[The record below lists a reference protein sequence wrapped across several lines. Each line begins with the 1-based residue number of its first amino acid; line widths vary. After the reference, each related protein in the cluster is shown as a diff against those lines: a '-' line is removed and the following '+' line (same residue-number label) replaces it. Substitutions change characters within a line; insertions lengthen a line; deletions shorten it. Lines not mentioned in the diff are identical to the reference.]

1 MTEYRL
7 RETIRYLGF
16 GKNAVDE
23 KTKTYID
30 EAFEIL
36 EKCERKRF
44 VYRIFS
50 CECISEEEVLIG
62 ALLLKS
68 KRLAKNLKDCEEAVV
83 CAATLGTDVDRMLK
97 RLGVTDMAK
106 AVVFQA
112 ACAAFLEEYI
122 NMCQEELKHVFEKKG
137 RYLRPRFSPGYG
149 DLTVE
154 IQSELLRSLDAS
166 NTIGL
171 TCTAMHMLVPSKSVT
186 AFIGISKEKT
196 VCNHRGCESCDK
208 TDCIYR
214 RC

>member
-1 MTEYRL
+1 MTEYRI

-16 GKNAVDE
+16 GKNAVDN
-23 KTKTYID
+23 KTKAYID

-36 EKCERKRF
+36 EKCERKKF
-44 VYRIFS
+44 IYRISS
-50 CECISEEEVLIG
+50 CKCVSEDEVFIG
-62 ALLLKS
+62 TLQLKS
-68 KRLAKNLKDCEEAVV
+68 KRLAKNLKDCEEAIV
-83 CAATLGTDVDRMLK
+83 CAATLGTEVDRILK
-97 RLGVTDMAK
+97 RLSVTDIAK

-122 NMCQEELKHVFEKKG
+122 NMRQEELKFLFEESG
-137 RYLRPRFSPGYG
+137 HYLRPRFSPGYG

-154 IQSELLRSLDAS
+154 IQGELLKVLDAS
-166 NTIGL
+166 NTIGV
-171 TCTAMHMLVPSKSVT
+171 TCTTMNMLVPSKSVT

-196 VCNHRGCESCDK
+196 VCHNRGCESCDK